1 MLTRWCSV
9 SHMFWQAPLDDTFVC
24 TEAATAARS
33 PAKCCEDGHNLRKRF
48 YAIRIKACERP
59 DLCHR
64 FPRQSSH
71 GWACTC
77 QCRKE
82 RMNWTPAPKKESPW
96 VVCPWIPK
104 QTHLPLKKTTT
115 KHGDNSSLGRKVL
128 KRWTSQNKRMWKPLQ
143 LYIYIFVNFNICN
156 WANRSK
162 NGALCISR
170 VERKS
175 ITAKQ
180 KRFRGTFKLG
190 TFMWNL

>member
-1 MLTRWCSV
+1 MLTHWCSV
-9 SHMFWQAPLDDTFVC
+9 SHMLWQAPLDDTFVC

-104 QTHLPLKKTTT
+104 QTHLPLKKRPPNTATTLASGG
-115 KHGDNSSLGRKVL
+115 KFWNDGPHKINACENPYS
-128 KRWTSQNKRMWKPLQ
+128 
-143 LYIYIFVNFNICN
+143 YIYIFVNFNICN

-180 KRFRGTFKLG
+180 KKIWG
-190 TFMWNL
+190 NL